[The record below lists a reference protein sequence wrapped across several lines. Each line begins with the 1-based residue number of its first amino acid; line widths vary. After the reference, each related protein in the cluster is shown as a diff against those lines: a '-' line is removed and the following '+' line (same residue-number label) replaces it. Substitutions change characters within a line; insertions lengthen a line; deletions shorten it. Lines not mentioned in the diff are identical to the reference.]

1 MAAAWRANDQRRGAA
16 FIAASALA
24 HALLIALLAWRAGQ
38 TLDEAPHPTMPPIIR
53 VQLEPRP
60 LIRDETPRPRP
71 AQPQPTVL
79 PLPVVSGQASP
90 IAPPRPLDEDE
101 DRPSPPSPR
110 QAAPALAGTPAAPAI
125 DDPWRLRPETT
136 GQAVARSLRT
146 SPIGCASPSRLN
158 AVERAVCAERLGEA
172 ADRAAPIT
180 GSGNAARDA
189 RFAREG
195 AAALAAYES
204 RRRPASGGVGVSGN
218 SPDCPGGNLRGTCAG
233 AHLPGHYQLDES
245 NPRR

>member
-1 MAAAWRANDQRRGAA
+1 MAATQRMGDQSRSAA

-24 HALLIALLAWRAGQ
+24 HALLIALLVWRAGQ
-38 TLDEAPHPTMPPIIR
+38 APILPEAPQPPAILIEI
-53 VQLEPRP
+53 EPRP

-71 AQPQPTVL
+71 APPQPSTAPRTAVA
-79 PLPVVSGQASP
+79 GQAGP
-90 IAPPRPLDEDE
+90 IAPPRPRDEDE
-101 DRPSPPSPR
+101 DRPSAPSPR
-110 QAAPALAGTPAAPAI
+110 QAAPAPAGAPASPAV

-146 SPIGCASPSRLN
+146 SPIGCANARRLN
-158 AVERAVCAERLGEA
+158 AVEQAVCAERLGEA

-204 RRRPASGGVGVSGN
+204 RRRPASGGVGVSGI

-233 AHLPGHYQLDES
+233 AHLPGHYQPDES

>member
-1 MAAAWRANDQRRGAA
+1 MAAARRMSGQSKGAA

-24 HALLIALLAWRAGQ
+24 HTLLIALLVWRAGQ
-38 TLDEAPHPTMPPIIR
+38 APILRDAPQPPVILIEI
-53 VQLEPRP
+53 EPRP
-60 LIRDETPRPRP
+60 LIPDETPRPRP
-71 AQPQPTVL
+71 APPQPSTTPRPAVAGL
-79 PLPVVSGQASP
+79 ASP
-90 IAPPRPLDEDE
+90 IAPPRPRDEDE
-101 DRPSPPSPR
+101 DRPSAPSPR
-110 QAAPALAGTPAAPAI
+110 QAAPAPAGAPASPAV

-146 SPIGCASPSRLN
+146 SPIGCANARRLT
-158 AVERAVCAERLGEA
+158 AVEQAVCAERLGVA
-172 ADRAAPIT
+172 AARAGPIT

-195 AAALAAYES
+195 AEALAAYES
-204 RRRPASGGVGVSGN
+204 RRRPASGGVGVSGI

>member
-1 MAAAWRANDQRRGAA
+1 MAAAWRANSQGRGAA

-24 HALLIALLAWRAGQ
+24 HALLIALLAWRAGEVF
-38 TLDEAPHPTMPPIIR
+38 DNPPHPTLPSIIR
-53 VQLEPRP
+53 LQLEPRP
-60 LIRDETPRPRP
+60 LIPDETPR
-71 AQPQPTVL
+71 
-79 PLPVVSGQASP
+79 
-90 IAPPRPLDEDE
+90 I
-101 DRPSPPSPR
+101 RPSPARSQMSSQPAVPGATSLTTPPLPLDDEDNRPSAPSPR
-110 QAAPALAGTPAAPAI
+110 QASTAPAGTPASPAI

-146 SPIGCASPSRLN
+146 SPIGCANARRLT
-158 AVERAVCAERLGEA
+158 AVEQAVCAERLGEA

-195 AAALAAYES
+195 AEALAAYES
-204 RRRPASGGVGVSGN
+204 RRRPASGGVGVSGI

-233 AHLPGHYQLDES
+233 AHLRGHYQLDES